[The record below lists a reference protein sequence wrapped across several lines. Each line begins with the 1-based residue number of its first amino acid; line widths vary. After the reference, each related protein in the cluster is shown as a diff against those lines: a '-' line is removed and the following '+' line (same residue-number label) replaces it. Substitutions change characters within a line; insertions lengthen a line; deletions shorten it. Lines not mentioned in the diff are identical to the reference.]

1 MSKRKWKK
9 PMNTFLSVGLAVSI
23 IVPTLYTPVQA
34 ATHTSDV
41 LISEYIEGSSFNKA
55 IELYNG
61 TGADIDLANYSLE
74 LYSNGATSASQTLKL
89 SGTIKNGDTYV
100 LYHKDANADIKSKGD
115 IANTTVINFNGDDA
129 IVLKRDG
136 SVIDSIGQAGAR
148 VNNMADVTLV
158 RNSNVLTGDK
168 IIDDAFD
175 PAVEW
180 TELPKDDSSNLGIHG
195 SSTENP
201 DDPEEIISIN
211 DARSKSLG
219 ETVTIKGIVTANLKN
234 TVQVQ
239 DHNRWNCATSSKFRC
254 ICWR

>member
-61 TGADIDLANYSLE
+61 TGADINLANYSLE
-74 LYSNGATSASQTLKL
+74 LYSNGATSPSQTLKL

-115 IANTTVINFNGDDA
+115 LANTTVINFNGDDA
-129 IVLKRDG
+129 IVLKKDG

-158 RNSNVLTGDK
+158 RNNNVVSGDK

-180 TELPKDDSSNLGIHG
+180 TTLPKDDSSNLGIHG
-195 SSTENP
+195 SST
-201 DDPEEIISIN
+201 DIIE
-211 DARSKSLG
+211 DA
-219 ETVTIKGIVTANLKN
+219 TIVQPVVASAKRDISQKG
-234 TVQVQ
+234 Q
-239 DHNRWNCATSSKFRC
+239 
-254 ICWR
+254 

>member
-61 TGADIDLANYSLE
+61 TGADINLANYSLE
-74 LYSNGATSASQTLKL
+74 LYSNGATSPSQTLKL

-115 IANTTVINFNGDDA
+115 LANTTVINFNGDDA
-129 IVLKRDG
+129 IVLKKDG

-158 RNSNVLTGDK
+158 RNYDR
-168 IIDDAFD
+168 
-175 PAVEW
+175 
-180 TELPKDDSSNLGIHG
+180 GIRRYEH
-195 SSTENP
+195 
-201 DDPEEIISIN
+201 
-211 DARSKSLG
+211 
-219 ETVTIKGIVTANLKN
+219 
-234 TVQVQ
+234 
-239 DHNRWNCATSSKFRC
+239 FR
-254 ICWR
+254 

>member
-1 MSKRKWKK
+1 
-9 PMNTFLSVGLAVSI
+9 MNTFLSVGLAVSI

-61 TGADIDLANYSLE
+61 TGADINLANYSLE

-100 LYHKDANADIKSKGD
+100 LHHKDANADIKSKGD
-115 IANTTVINFNGDDA
+115 LANSTVINFNGDDA
-129 IVLKRDG
+129 IVLKKDG
-136 SVIDSIGQAGAR
+136 SVIDSIGQAGTR

-158 RNSNVLTGDK
+158 RNNNVVSGDK

-180 TELPKDDSSNLGIHG
+180 TALPKDDSSNLGIHG
-195 SSTENP
+195 SSQILLKMP
-201 DDPEEIISIN
+201 Q
-211 DARSKSLG
+211 LC
-219 ETVTIKGIVTANLKN
+219 NLL
-234 TVQVQ
+234 
-239 DHNRWNCATSSKFRC
+239 
-254 ICWR
+254 